1 MLVLSRK
8 VGERIHIGNDVY
20 VEVRRVAGSR
30 VTVAICAPK
39 NVRILR
45 GELLE
50 ASRAFDVLDD
60 STAGAAA
67 ETPAE
72 TSEATIDTVIM
83 SVEQA
88 AAVVPSDAVSP
99 SDTVSPSDA
108 VSPSEIHE
116 PSVTTEQSET
126 VG

>member
-45 GELLE
+45 GELLA
-50 ASRAFDVLDD
+50 ASRECDVLDD
-60 STAGAAA
+60 STADVTAATLA
-67 ETPAE
+67 EA
-72 TSEATIDTVIM
+72 SEATIDTVIM
-83 SVEQA
+83 SGEQA
-88 AAVVPSDAVSP
+88 AVALPSGAVSATDAVS
-99 SDTVSPSDA
+99 SSDA
-108 VSPSEIHE
+108 LSPSEVHGPALTTE
-116 PSVTTEQSET
+116 PSET
-126 VG
+126 AG